1 MKRFFN
7 PKGTKR
13 ARRPKKGDDPS
24 KYEDET
30 QDDDPY
36 NEHQDSYHSRAV
48 TKSNEQLY
56 VGDKILLANKKR
68 GKVTSL
74 GPKQDKQG
82 IWVRVLMDSL
92 AHTTVDNMFSSDNK
106 TTKSKAIWVPIVR
119 VDRVISRGNKYNM
132 TIDDRVIER
141 KKSIPG
147 TIKYVGP
154 THFDKVSGD
163 GGP

>member
-1 MKRFFN
+1 M
-7 PKGTKR
+7 
-13 ARRPKKGDDPS
+13 
-24 KYEDET
+24 
-30 QDDDPY
+30 
-36 NEHQDSYHSRAV
+36 
-48 TKSNEQLY
+48 
-56 VGDKILLANKKR
+56 
-68 GKVTSL
+68 
-74 GPKQDKQG
+74 
-82 IWVRVLMDSL
+82 RVLMDSL

-141 KKSIPG
+141 KKNIPG

-163 GGP
+163 MVVHRECALYTILVAALQRVCSFKITPNIKWTMF